1 MTVRDGRDAW
11 IGIAF
16 FSMIDNVRVTM
27 VRLAPD
33 MFHRKLNADMS
44 EPSGGEELSR

>member
-1 MTVRDGRDAW
+1 MTVREGREAG

-16 FSMIDNVRVTM
+16 FSMIDNVHVTM
-27 VRLAPD
+27 VRPAPD

-44 EPSGGEELSR
+44 EPSGGE